1 MARFRGL
8 PGAFPRYLHL
18 LRTQYWHPEKLR
30 KYVDRRL
37 RDSLAAAVRI
47 PFYRDRFG
55 SADSRTLEFGSL
67 PILPRH
73 QVSQLAESV
82 RSLYP
87 PATQLLSSR
96 TSGSTAMPITCYF
109 DARHQA
115 GRFAARAR
123 YLIQNG
129 WSPFRRSA
137 WIMNIAMSSPDAEF
151 SRDSRFLG
159 ARFFP
164 HTSDLERQADWLQEL
179 DPLYLYAYPVNLD
192 GLARIFEA
200 RGRRLNSLRKIF
212 SASEVLED
220 SMRARLRRV
229 FGVDVSDNYGSTEAF
244 LAGQCPQGSYHVN
257 AEHVLLEI
265 VDEEGRP
272 SAQGALGRVLV
283 TTLENHLMPLIRYE
297 IGDYAIAAEGA
308 CPCGRTLPRIER
320 IVGRVINLFVDRDG
334 KRFVPWDLFNRLK
347 AREWVT
353 QYQVVQRDVD
363 RFTVRYAA
371 THVFA
376 PEDEADVRRHF
387 QEIIGSPITVD
398 FERLDQ
404 IPRAPSGK
412 FMAALCELAAAE
424 Q

>member
-1 MARFRGL
+1 MARFIGL
-8 PGAFPRYLHL
+8 PGAFPRYLRL
-18 LRTQYWHPEKLR
+18 LQTQYWHPEKLQ
-30 KYVDRRL
+30 KYIDQRL
-37 RDSLAAAVRI
+37 HETLEAAVRI
-47 PFYRDRFG
+47 PFYRERFG
-55 SADSRTLEFGSL
+55 SAESRDLEFGSL
-67 PILPRH
+67 PILPRT

-87 PATQLLSSR
+87 PATQFLSSR
-96 TSGSTAMPITCYF
+96 TSGSTSMPIICYF
-109 DARHQA
+109 DTRHQA

-151 SRDSRFLG
+151 SRGSRFLG

-179 DPLYLYAYPVNLD
+179 DPLFLYAYPVNLA
-192 GLARIFEA
+192 GLARIFET
-200 RGRRLNSLRKIF
+200 RGRRLDSLRKIF

-220 SMRARLRRV
+220 SMRARLRQV
-229 FGVDVSDNYGSTEAF
+229 FGVEVSDNYGSTEAF
-244 LAGQCPQGSYHVN
+244 LAGQCPAGSYHVN
-257 AEHVLLEI
+257 AEHVLLET
-265 VDEEGRP
+265 VDDQGRP
-272 SAQGALGRVLV
+272 SARGALGRVLV

-308 CPCGRTLPRIER
+308 CTCGRTLPRLER
-320 IVGRVINLFVDRDG
+320 IVGRVINLFIDREG
-334 KRFVPWDLFNRLK
+334 KRFVPWDLFNPMK

-353 QYQVVQRDVD
+353 QYQVVQRDIG

-371 THVFA
+371 SRVFA
-376 PEDEADVRRHF
+376 PEDEADVLRHF
-387 QEIIGSPITVD
+387 EGILRSPVTVD
-398 FERLDQ
+398 FERLEQ

-412 FMAALCELAAAE
+412 FMAALCELPGL